1 MEVKNSAYVA
11 TYVDVKKCP
20 NSFMPEYAMIGRS
33 NVGKS
38 SLINYICNH
47 KGLAK
52 TSATPGK
59 TQTINY
65 FVINHSWH
73 LVDLPGYGY
82 ARVSQDSRAKWKGMI
97 YNYLEFREQLQYVF
111 VLIDSRIPPQAI
123 DLEFINWLGEKNI
136 PFVIVF
142 TKADKPA
149 GKEMLINIE
158 NFKNALKETWDDL
171 PDMFVTS
178 SEKKVG
184 KEILLKFIEEAN
196 KDFHSRGK
204 AGADTAKA
212 TEPDDDDADDEPES
226 ESEPED

>member
-178 SEKKVG
+178 SEKRVG

-204 AGADTAKA
+204 ADAGTAKA
-212 TEPDDDDADDEPES
+212 TEPDDYDADEEPES
-226 ESEPED
+226 ESEPEQ